1 MNDIKCPN
9 CGKTIQIS
17 EALQHEFGD
26 KIRNEEQLKAKEEIA
41 KARLIAQNELEKKLR
56 EEFASKN
63 KSSLLEV
70 EEAKKKQ
77 KELEEKLFN
86 SVKEAKENEEK
97 IKETAVKEVSEKSRL
112 EKLEFE
118 KKISDMQKALEEAQ
132 RKGKQGS
139 QQLQGEVLE
148 LDLEQRLKTTF
159 PNDEFLPVPKGVEG
173 GDIWQKIIFKDR
185 IVGSILWETKRTKA
199 WSNSWLVKLKD
210 DAAKIS
216 ASEAIIVSVV
226 MPEGMTNF
234 DRKDGIWITTYE
246 HAIGI
251 CRYIRFLVTSMSSV
265 KSSASQTEEE
275 WGKIRDYMLSDS
287 FKHRMQA
294 HFDGIQALRTGFD
307 AEKRATML
315 RWKKQEAQIEKLDIN
330 TINFYGELKAIVS
343 DLPEIKG
350 VDSTILEEDTDE
362 AEQKSLI

>member
-9 CGKTIQIS
+9 CGKVIQIS
-17 EALQHEFGD
+17 EAIQHEFGD
-26 KIRNEEQLKAKEEIA
+26 KIRSEEKLKANQEIA
-41 KARLIAQNELEKKLR
+41 KVKLQVQNELEKKLR
-56 EEFASKN
+56 EEFANKN
-63 KSSLLEV
+63 KSSLLEIEV
-70 EEAKKKQ
+70 ARKKQ
-77 KELEEKLFN
+77 KMLEEKLLN

-148 LDLEQRLKTTF
+148 LDLEQRLRTTF

-173 GDIWQKIIFKDR
+173 GDIWQKIKFKDR
-185 IVGSILWETKRTKA
+185 VVGSILWETKRTKA
-199 WSNSWLVKLKD
+199 WSNSWITKLKD
-210 DAAKIS
+210 DSAKIS
-216 ASEAIIVSVV
+216 ASEAIIVSQV
-226 MPEGMTNF
+226 MPEGMSNF

-246 HAIGI
+246 HAVGI
-251 CRYIRFLVTSMSSV
+251 CRYLRFLITSMSSV

-275 WGKIRDYMLSDS
+275 WGRIRDYMLSDS

-315 RWKKQEAQIEKLDIN
+315 RWKKQEAQIDKLDVN

-343 DLPEIKG
+343 ELPEIQG
-350 VDSTILEEDTDE
+350 VDSGLLEDGQDN
-362 AEQKSLI
+362 EQESLI

>member
-1 MNDIKCPN
+1 MNDIKCPS
-9 CGKTIQIS
+9 CGIVFQIS

-26 KIRNEEQLKAKEEIA
+26 KIRSEEKLKANQEIA
-41 KARLIAQNELEKKLR
+41 KVKLQVQNELEKKLR
-56 EEFASKN
+56 GEFANKN
-63 KSSLLEV
+63 KSSLLEM
-70 EEAKKKQ
+70 EIARKKQ
-77 KELEEKLFN
+77 KELEEKLLTLA
-86 SVKEAKENEEK
+86 KEAKENEEK
-97 IKETAVKEVSEKSRL
+97 IKQEAVKEVSQKSRL

-118 KKISDMQKALEEAQ
+118 KKINDMQKALEEAQ

-148 LDLEQRLKTTF
+148 LDLEQRLKATF

-173 GDIWQKIIFKDR
+173 GDIWQKIKYKDKV
-185 IVGSILWETKRTKA
+185 VGSILWETKRTKA
-199 WSNSWLVKLKD
+199 WSNSWITKLKD
-210 DAAKIS
+210 DSAKIS

-226 MPEGMTNF
+226 MPDGMTNF
-234 DRKDGIWITTYE
+234 DRKNGVWITTFE

-251 CRYIRFLVTSMSSV
+251 CRYIRFLITSMSSV

-275 WGKIRDYMLSDS
+275 WGRIRDYMLSDS

-315 RWKKQEAQIEKLDIN
+315 RWKKQEAQIEKLDTN

-350 VDSTILEEDTDE
+350 VDSFALEDGDQDE
-362 AEQKSLI
+362 QESLI